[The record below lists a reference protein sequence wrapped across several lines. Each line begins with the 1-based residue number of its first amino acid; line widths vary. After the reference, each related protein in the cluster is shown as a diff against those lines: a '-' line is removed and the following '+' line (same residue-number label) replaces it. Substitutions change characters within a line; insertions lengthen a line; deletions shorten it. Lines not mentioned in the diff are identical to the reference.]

1 MNKKLKLIIPIAI
14 LGVLLIVAGVFYNSL
29 AGQVETADPLSSA
42 NGSQLLND
50 MTDAVADANAA
61 AEQNA
66 NQPTEQGQQQGNSQ
80 NASAGAIDDSA
91 NSDQQATADE
101 ADQADEAATNEA
113 SPEPAPEEQ
122 AANPDIIPAIDIT
135 IADFDGLTYNLADF
149 YGKPIVLNFWASWCP
164 PCREEMPH
172 FENVYL
178 EMGDEVEFIM
188 LNSTDGQETMEAGQ
202 AFIDENGYT
211 FPVYFDYDGEVT
223 GNASYDYYIMY
234 LPTTFFIDAEGN
246 VVAVAEQGLSEEQL
260 REGIA
265 IAKGEQTL

>member
-1 MNKKLKLIIPIAI
+1 MNKKMKLIIPVAI

-29 AGQVETADPLSSA
+29 ADEVETADPLSGA
-42 NGSQLLND
+42 NESQLLSD
-50 MTDAVADANAA
+50 LTDSINEAS
-61 AEQNA
+61 AEA
-66 NQPTEQGQQQGNSQ
+66 NQPADQGNEQ
-80 NASAGAIDDSA
+80 PNADNSANENLANNGQSGDSA
-91 NSDQQATADE
+91 E
-101 ADQADEAATNEA
+101 P
-113 SPEPAPEEQ
+113 SPEPSQEEQ
-122 AANPDIIPAIDIT
+122 PADPDIIPAIDIT
-135 IADFDGLTYNLADF
+135 IADFEGLTYNLSDF

-178 EMGDEVEFIM
+178 EMGDDVQFIM
-188 LNSTDGQETMEAGQ
+188 LNSTDGQETMEDGQ

-246 VVAVAEQGLSEEQL
+246 VVAVAEQGLSEEEL
-260 REGIA
+260 RQGIA
-265 IAKGEQTL
+265 IATGEQSL